1 MRQNHVTPLE
11 LALELKRLA
20 SGVVR
25 DVQRDADLTCL
36 SHLAAIK
43 PLAQL
48 LSEVLS
54 PQEVLT
60 KSNENSSETSKNPIG
75 FSAPCPVE
83 ASK

>member
-1 MRQNHVTPLE
+1 MKQNHVTPLE

-25 DVQRDADLTCL
+25 DVQRDAELTCL

-54 PQEVLT
+54 PQQIVEKPDV
-60 KSNENSSETSKNPIG
+60 SSTDVPKNPIG
-75 FSAPCPVE
+75 FSRN
-83 ASK
+83 

>member
-1 MRQNHVTPLE
+1 MKQNHVTPLE

-48 LSEVLS
+48 LAEVLS
-54 PQEVLT
+54 PQQVVA
-60 KSNENSSETSKNPIG
+60 KSDASSDDLPKNPIG
-75 FSAPCPVE
+75 FSRN
-83 ASK
+83 

>member
-1 MRQNHVTPLE
+1 MKQNHVSPLE

-25 DVQRDADLTCL
+25 DVQRDAELTCL

-54 PQEVLT
+54 PQQVIA
-60 KSNENSSETSKNPIG
+60 KPDASASDVPKNPIG
-75 FSAPCPVE
+75 FSRN
-83 ASK
+83 

>member
-1 MRQNHVTPLE
+1 MKHNQVTPLE

-20 SGVVR
+20 SGLVR
-25 DVQRDADLTCL
+25 DVHRDADLTCL

-48 LSEVLS
+48 LFEVLS

-60 KSNENSSETSKNPIG
+60 KSDVNSSETSKNPIG
-75 FSAPCPVE
+75 FSAPRQLEVSE
-83 ASK
+83 

>member
-1 MRQNHVTPLE
+1 MSRKEIMKENHVTPLE

-25 DVQRDADLTCL
+25 DVQRDSELTCL

-54 PQEVLT
+54 PQQVVA
-60 KSNENSSETSKNPIG
+60 NSEASASDVPKNPIG
-75 FSAPCPVE
+75 FSRN
-83 ASK
+83 

>member
-1 MRQNHVTPLE
+1 MKENHVTPLE

-25 DVQRDADLTCL
+25 DVQRDAELTCL

-54 PQEVLT
+54 PQQVVVKPGE
-60 KSNENSSETSKNPIG
+60 SSTDVPKNPIG
-75 FSAPCPVE
+75 FSASRPVE
-83 ASK
+83 AGK

>member
-1 MRQNHVTPLE
+1 MKQNHVTPLE

-25 DVQRDADLTCL
+25 DVQRDAELTCL

-54 PQEVLT
+54 PQQIVA
-60 KSNENSSETSKNPIG
+60 KPDVSSTDVPKNPFG
-75 FSAPCPVE
+75 FSRN
-83 ASK
+83 